1 MLHLLAFPADRQDL
15 LTLLLQCLG
24 EHDEVVLI
32 DEGLQ
37 WLDNRQALGQLANSG
52 ARLHALGPVSQDDYV
67 TRIDYPE
74 LIAISDRHPASSSW
88 YP

>member
-37 WLDNRQALGQLANSG
+37 WLSNSQTLGQLANSG
-52 ARLHALGPVSQDDYV
+52 ARLHALGPVSQDDCV
-67 TRIDYPE
+67 TRIDYPK